1 MQTRTSLRT
10 RANRIMQRVRRRNT
24 RCSLVHGDF
33 SAVSLCRSAADTCA
47 HYPAAS
53 FLNRKAPRHEPVSPG
68 TSTQIGT
75 VSPIDG
81 VSSQSSETWGHS
93 VRCTFA
99 VLQDRSCTDVRR
111 AGRAASVWHRCYM
124 RRVDIHAVIHPICQP
139 SARRSPRVPLLGSTP
154 SSFVVLLVRSAW
166 RKAAAAG
173 AWARPSH
180 NAKSHWR

>member
-81 VSSQSSETWGHS
+81 VSSQSSETW
-93 VRCTFA
+93 A
-99 VLQDRSCTDVRR
+99 VRR